1 MLMKQLLQKLTFS
14 LLLVSAVTFTASAQ
28 ATERGN
34 ATIDAGLVIHLDET
48 EPLVADYSF
57 SISTI
62 AFKDEAAAVRF
73 FGLCRDNIVSY
84 TLDWAA
90 KTATVHIALE
100 YMEPRGWD
108 IVKYNEYFSKLSE
121 RYRTTLSV
129 VNE

>member
-14 LLLVSAVTFTASAQ
+14 LLLVSAVTFMASAQ
-28 ATERGN
+28 TPDRGN
-34 ATIDAGLVIHLDET
+34 ATIDANMVIHLDET
-48 EPLVADYSF
+48 QPLVADYSF
-57 SISTI
+57 SFSAI
-62 AFKDEAAAVRF
+62 AFKNEAAATRF

-84 TLDWAA
+84 NLDWAA

-108 IVKYNEYFSKLSE
+108 IVKYNDYFSKLAE